1 MSAKYVGSPVAK
13 DGTVLTEAEIERL
26 ADEAETGYDLTKA
39 RRVGRPSLDGSHKHS
54 PHISFRTPAELRA
67 KAEERAAKEGK
78 TVSQLAREAFEKYL
92 AS

>member
-1 MSAKYVGSPVAK
+1 MNAEHIASPSPRTDRSHRSGDQATRRRGRSGLRPDKGTPVGW
-13 DGTVLTEAEIERL
+13 
-26 ADEAETGYDLTKA
+26 
-39 RRVGRPSLDGSHKHS
+39 PSLDGSQKHLS
-54 PHISFRTPAELRA
+54 HVSFRTPAELRA